1 MITTMNCNR
10 RSFLALAAA
19 LLGCEAV
26 HGPAAEELRPFAVGL
41 EALDQNGG
49 HVQGIAAAPDALYVS
64 QQSRLVKLDWTGRV
78 LKTCVAPAHTGDIF
92 WCNGQLYAALAMG
105 GKGFIRIYDAELN
118 LKREREVERGI
129 DGIAVLDGVVY
140 LGMGSKT
147 QPSKNP
153 HRVNILGRFDA
164 ETLEEI
170 APRAEFDY
178 GYETKYGFQNITT
191 DGKLLY
197 GSFYAVVGAP
207 QTVAFDRDLRVRA
220 THGLSANHGLDVL
233 PAAVAGEGRA
243 MFVRGKTHLDGNK
256 KIASCSFDFF
266 PLDELERM
274 DGLERK

>member
-1 MITTMNCNR
+1 MLTTMNCDR
-10 RSFLALAAA
+10 RSLLALAAA

-78 LKTCVAPAHTGDIF
+78 LKTCVAPVHTGDIF
-92 WCNGQLYAALAMG
+92 WCNGRLYAALARG

-207 QTVAFDRDLRVRA
+207 QIVAFDRDLHVLA
-220 THGLSANHGLDVL
+220 THRLPANQGLDVL
-233 PAAVAGEGRA
+233 PAAVAGEGRV
-243 MFVRGKTHLDGNK
+243 MFIRGKTHLDGNK

-266 PLDELERM
+266 PLDELEW
-274 DGLERK
+274 K